1 MTAPSPRVDLAYQ
14 TLRQAILEQALRP
27 GDKLPED
34 EIGAHFGMSRTLA
47 RAVLVRLNG
56 EGLVDLKRKRTATVA
71 KPTLEEARAVFEVR
85 RALEAEVVRLV
96 IERWKP
102 EFGAELEGLIREED
116 EARARNDH
124 AVSVRL
130 AGEFHIRLAERAGNP
145 LLLRYISEV
154 VSRCSLIMALYAL
167 PHSSDCAVNE
177 HHELLDAFRAGDVGR
192 AVDLMGRHVAGVER
206 RALPS
211 EEENGPASLS
221 DILGRYADPI
231 SEKQKL
237 PKLQRRKAA
246 SQ

>member
-1 MTAPSPRVDLAYQ
+1 
-14 TLRQAILEQALRP
+14 
-27 GDKLPED
+27 
-34 EIGAHFGMSRTLA
+34 
-47 RAVLVRLNG
+47 
-56 EGLVDLKRKRTATVA
+56 
-71 KPTLEEARAVFEVR
+71 
-85 RALEAEVVRLV
+85 
-96 IERWKP
+96 
-102 EFGAELEGLIREED
+102 
-116 EARARNDH
+116 
-124 AVSVRL
+124 
-130 AGEFHIRLAERAGNP
+130 
-145 LLLRYISEV
+145 
-154 VSRCSLIMALYAL
+154 MALYAL

-177 HHELLDAFRAGDVGR
+177 HHELLDAFRTGDVGR